1 MPKQLYM
8 NIEGEFPD
16 LMKISDRKI
25 LFIEDD
31 LAFAKSL
38 ITYFEMENTVYHAD
52 TLASAEEYIAGGTFD
67 VIVTDVILPDGT
79 GLDIFNCNFQ
89 AMPPI
94 LVLSSLGNDEHILEG
109 LELGAVDYIV
119 KPCSPKV
126 LEGRMSIRLLPKNE
140 SETARSGLVVN
151 AVKRTVH
158 YRGKAIAFTS
168 SEFNILHYLINH
180 PGVFYSSNELYEAIW
195 KTSALNTTTIRKHI
209 SSMRRKLLEGTGGKE
224 IILTDFG
231 KGYAFAGG
239 NT

>member
-1 MPKQLYM
+1 
-8 NIEGEFPD
+8 
-16 LMKISDRKI
+16 MKISDRTI

-31 LAFAKSL
+31 LMFAKSL
-38 ITYFEMENTVYHAD
+38 ITYFETENTVYHAD
-52 TLASAEEYIAGGTFD
+52 TLSAAKEYVAHNTFD

-79 GLDIFNCNFQ
+79 GLDIFSF
-89 AMPPI
+89 ASKVLPPI

-126 LEGRMSIRLLPKNE
+126 LEGRMAIRLLPKSE
-140 SETARSGLVVN
+140 SETSLHGLVVN

-180 PGVFYSSNELYEAIW
+180 SGQFYSSNELYEAIW
-195 KTSALNTTTIRKHI
+195 KTPALNTTTIRKHI
-209 SSMRRKLLEGTGGKE
+209 SSMRRKLVEGTGGAE
-224 IILTDFG
+224 LILTDFG

-239 NT
+239 DR